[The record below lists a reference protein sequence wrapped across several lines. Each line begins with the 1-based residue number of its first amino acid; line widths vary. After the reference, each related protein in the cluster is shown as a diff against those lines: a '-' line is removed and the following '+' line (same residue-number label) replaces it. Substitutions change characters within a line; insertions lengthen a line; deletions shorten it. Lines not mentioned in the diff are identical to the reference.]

1 MVYIQKI
8 GDEIEFACDDRA
20 DLGLLQRCKVKRNQR
35 MQRNNRDIGE
45 YRELCVPVDLDLVR
59 LIFTKD
65 TNRQAYWHDSMAP
78 YLPREAMPD
87 MKRLPET
94 RYWHYEPRLGRD
106 EGKEP
111 RS

>member
-1 MVYIQKI
+1 MIYIQKI
-8 GDEIEFACDDRA
+8 GNEVEFACDDRR
-20 DLGLLQRCKVKRNQR
+20 DIGLLKRCKIRRTRELV
-35 MQRNNRDIGE
+35 RNNRKFGE
-45 YRELCVPVDLDLVR
+45 FREWCVPENPSMVLT
-59 LIFTKD
+59 IFTKD
-65 TNRQAYWHDSMAP
+65 SGRQVYWHDSMAP

-87 MKRLPET
+87 MKRLPGT